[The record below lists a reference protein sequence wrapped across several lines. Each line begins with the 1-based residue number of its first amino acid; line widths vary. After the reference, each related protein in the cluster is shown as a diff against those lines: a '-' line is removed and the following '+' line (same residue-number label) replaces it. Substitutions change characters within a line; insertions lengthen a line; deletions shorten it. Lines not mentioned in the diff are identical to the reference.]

1 MITLKVDVSKVDKT
15 LLFKGAK
22 GTYLD
27 LVLFETEDDKYGND
41 FRVVQGVT
49 KEARLAGVK
58 GAILGNGK
66 WSGNSAKP
74 QGKPVAKPNPA
85 AEEDVPF

>member
-27 LVLFETEDDKYGND
+27 LVLFETENDKFGND
-41 FRVVQGVT
+41 FRVVQGVS
-49 KEARLAGVK
+49 KEARAAGVK

-66 WSGNSAKP
+66 IVG
-74 QGKPVAKPNPA
+74 GGGRPA
-85 AEEDVPF
+85 ASPNAANDGDVPW